1 MKLKVFVA
9 LLSRRQ
15 RIRFPGA
22 SNTSRCRAR
31 NQRNAAKFYTLG
43 ASASL
48 AWHKIGTLLRVCRP
62 CCWVAGLFVM
72 SFMARRVLP
81 SIMKF
86 MCNHATCYQFSER
99 FLLNTASKS
108 RVCVC
113 GENKDAKAKWKQ
125 ESLFFWHPSTAFMS
139 YDRNSIN
146 GHKFNLY
153 I

>member
-1 MKLKVFVA
+1 
-9 LLSRRQ
+9 
-15 RIRFPGA
+15 
-22 SNTSRCRAR
+22 
-31 NQRNAAKFYTLG
+31 
-43 ASASL
+43 
-48 AWHKIGTLLRVCRP
+48 
-62 CCWVAGLFVM
+62 M

-146 GHKFNLY
+146 GHKFNLLATSEQPCWCEVHCTRMKSSLQGALEAESADA
-153 I
+153 